1 MSILFYGPHKRDTY
15 LDSDVQEGRE
25 DTGHSAK
32 RYRECLGAV
41 LVDSYQVARGK
52 RKLLVWLQ

>member
-1 MSILFYGPHKRDTY
+1 MY
-15 LDSDVQEGRE
+15 LDSDVQEERE

-41 LVDSYQVARGK
+41 LVDSYQVVRGK
-52 RKLLVWLQ
+52 RKFLVWLQ

>member
-1 MSILFYGPHKRDTY
+1 MSTLFYGPHKRAMY
-15 LDSDVQEGRE
+15 LDSDVQEERE

-41 LVDSYQVARGK
+41 LVDSYQVVRGK
-52 RKLLVWLQ
+52 RKFLVWLQ